1 MNSKIVDVTEVQ
13 THLTELLS
21 LVQQGTEIVI
31 SQGNK
36 PQARLMPLVLPKNS
50 LPPRIPGLHAGTGW
64 MSDDFDE
71 PLEGF

>member
-13 THLTELLS
+13 NHLPELLS

-36 PQARLMPLVLPKNS
+36 AQARLMPLVLPKNS
-50 LPPRIPGLHAGTGW
+50 LPPRIPGLNAGSTW
-64 MSDDFDE
+64 TSKDFDE

>member
-13 THLTELLS
+13 THLPELLS

-36 PQARLMPLVLPKNS
+36 AQARLMPLISTKSS
-50 LPPRIPGLHAGTGW
+50 LPPRIPGLNAGSTW
-64 MSDDFDE
+64 TSEDFDE